1 MRPRF
6 QADNDLDQRI
16 VVATLRLN
24 PAIDFQTAPAARLHN
39 MPDEEVLAYASREGR
54 VLVSHDRK
62 SMPEHFG
69 HFLSAGETS
78 PGLIIVS
85 TKLPVGRA
93 AEWLHLLWEATSAE
107 EYVDAIYGLP

>member
-16 VVATLRLN
+16 VVACLRLN
-24 PAIDFQTAPAARLHN
+24 PSIDFQTAPAAGLHGL
-39 MPDEEVLAYASREGR
+39 PDEEVLAYAAGEGR

-62 SMPEHFG
+62 TMPAHFAR
-69 HFLSAGETS
+69 FLAAGETS

-93 AEWLHLLWEATSAE
+93 AEEIHLLWEASAAE
-107 EYVDAIYGLP
+107 EYVNSIYNLP